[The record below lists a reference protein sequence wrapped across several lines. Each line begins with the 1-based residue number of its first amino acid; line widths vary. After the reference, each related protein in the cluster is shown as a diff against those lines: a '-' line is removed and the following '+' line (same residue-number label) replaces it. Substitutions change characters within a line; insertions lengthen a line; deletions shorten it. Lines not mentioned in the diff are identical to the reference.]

1 MDKGSKDK
9 PGSANIPTHYSES
22 RRKFVEATLLAT
34 TASAAGI
41 LGSTQALAQATPK
54 KGGALKLAVP
64 SAARRLD
71 PAIHGANEE
80 FIISAAIFD
89 NLVRVDAKLNPQ
101 PGLATDWKVSDDGK
115 SWTFNIRRGVK
126 FHHGRE
132 LTSKDVEFTINRLRI
147 RRPRQW
153 AAACSALCRRSRRR
167 RRIRSFSICPMRTPI
182 SR

>member
-1 MDKGSKDK
+1 MDKRNKDK
-9 PGSANIPTHYSES
+9 SGSSDIPTHYSES
-22 RRKFVEATLLAT
+22 RRKFVESTLLAT
-34 TASAAGI
+34 TAAGAGI
-41 LGSTQALAQATPK
+41 LGSTQAFAQAAPK

-132 LTSKDVEFTINRLRI
+132 LTSKDVEFTINRLLD
-147 RRPRQW
+147 PKT
-153 AAACSALCRRSRRR
+153 AS
-167 RRIRSFSICPMRTPI
+167 MG
-182 SR
+182 